1 MTKVE
6 YTPESAKE
14 LSKLDRQAARRIRE
28 YMGEVEKLPDPR
40 SRGKALAS
48 NLAGL
53 WRYRVGDYR
62 VISSITEKETDKEP
76 KQIIII
82 TVLVVHVGHR
92 KKIYK

>member
-53 WRYRVGDYR
+53 WRYRMGDYR
-62 VISSITEKETDKEP
+62 VISSITEKETEEKP
-76 KQIIII
+76 KQIII

>member
-14 LSKLDRQAARRIRE
+14 LSKLDRQAAMRIRE
-28 YMGEVEKLPDPR
+28 YMGEVEKLIDPR
-40 SRGKALAS
+40 SRGKALSS

-62 VISSITEKETDKEP
+62 VISSIAEEEAEEKP
-76 KQIIII
+76 KKTII
-82 TVLVVHVGHR
+82 TVLVVHIGHR
-92 KKIYK
+92 KNVYK

>member
-6 YTPESAKE
+6 YTPEAAKE
-14 LSKLDRQAARRIRE
+14 FSKLDRQTARRIRE
-28 YMGEVEKLPDPR
+28 YMGEVEKLSDPR

-62 VISSITEKETDKEP
+62 VISSITENETKESP
-76 KQIIII
+76 KQIII

-92 KKIYK
+92 KNVYK